1 MKVGVGMFVTG
12 YTVDA
17 VTFARAAEDH
27 GFESIW
33 VPDHPVLPVNPETP
47 YRRPG
52 QAIPQLYGEMADP
65 FVLLSFIAA
74 VTSKV
79 RLGTGVTLLPERH
92 PLTLANTIGTL
103 DNFSNGRVTLGVG
116 AGWLREEIE
125 LYGTD
130 FNDRWGYTNESILAM
145 KALWEHGIAS
155 FEGKRVRFGEVRCDP
170 LPKQRPHPPGADRR
184 PGLGAHV
191 PAHCA
196 RRRRLAAGHGVL
208 RGGRERPARD
218 RALVRRSGARRLE
231 DGGHRLRDGR
241 DARDAAQLR
250 VGGRGP
256 ARRRGVQPPGHAAAV
271 RALGRGPSGRPHGR
285 SAAGGGDNARARE
298 HRGACAVVAPECA
311 EEGGDTRGVSSSDM
325 RSRTT

>member
-33 VPDHPVLPVNPETP
+33 VPDHPVLPVDPETP

-52 QAIPQLYGEMADP
+52 QAIPPLYGEMADP

-92 PLTLANTIGTL
+92 PLTLANTVGTL

-130 FNDRWGYTNESILAM
+130 FADRWGYANESVLAM
-145 KALWEHGIAS
+145 KKLWEHGSAS
-155 FEGKRVRFGEVRCDP
+155 FEGKRIRFDEVRCDP
-170 LPKQRPHPPGADRR
+170 IPKQRPHPPVLIGAPASERTFRRIARVGDGWLPVMASPEECESGRREIERWCGETGRDASKMEITVFAMDATPETQQSYESAGADRLVVGVYNH
-184 PGLGAHV
+184 PGTPLPFERWGEVRA
-191 PAHCA
+191 AA
-196 RRRRLAAGHGVL
+196 LA
-208 RGGRERPARD
+208 GGRPPAEETMRVL
-218 RALVRRSGARRLE
+218 ASVAE
-231 DGGHRLRDGR
+231 H
-241 DARDAAQLR
+241 AQL
-250 VGGRGP
+250 
-256 ARRRGVQPPGHAAAV
+256 
-271 RALGRGPSGRPHGR
+271 
-285 SAAGGGDNARARE
+285 
-298 HRGACAVVAPECA
+298 
-311 EEGGDTRGVSSSDM
+311 
-325 RSRTT
+325 